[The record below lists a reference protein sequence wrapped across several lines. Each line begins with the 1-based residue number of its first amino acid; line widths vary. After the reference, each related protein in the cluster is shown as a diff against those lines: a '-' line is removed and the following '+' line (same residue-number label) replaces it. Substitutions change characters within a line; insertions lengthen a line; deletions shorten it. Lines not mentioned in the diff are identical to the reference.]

1 MNHGG
6 HSVKFQTSL
15 VQGKLL
21 RRYKRFFADVLLAD
35 GQEVTAH
42 CPNTGSMMGC
52 CEPGSSAYV
61 SNHHRPSRKLAYT
74 LEIVG
79 VGNSLVGVNTSLTN
93 RLVEEA
99 LLAGKIQELQ
109 GYPEIKR
116 EISIGDSRLDLLLSD
131 EDRRCYVEVKNV
143 TLGQSK
149 VAYFPDAV
157 TTRGTKHL
165 RLLQQL
171 KTKGHRAVICYVV
184 QREDCRIFTPADHL
198 DPVYGQVLRQ
208 ACQKGVEILVYQAKV
223 TPQEI
228 AITHSLPFRL

>member
-1 MNHGG
+1 M
-6 HSVKFQTSL
+6 KFHTSL
-15 VQGKLL
+15 VPGKLL
-21 RRYKRFFADVLLAD
+21 RRYKRFFADVRLAD

-52 CEPGSSAYV
+52 CEPGSPAYV
-61 SNHHRPSRKLAYT
+61 SNHHSPSRKLAYT
-74 LEIVG
+74 LEIVD

-99 LLAGKIQELQ
+99 ILANKIKELQ

-116 EISIGDSRLDLLLSD
+116 EIRIGDSRLDILLSD
-131 EDRRCYVEVKNV
+131 EDRLCYVEIKNV
-143 TLGQSK
+143 TLGQNK
-149 VAYFPDAV
+149 IAYFPDAV
-157 TTRGTKHL
+157 TARGTKHL

-171 KTKGHRAVICYVV
+171 KSKGHRAIICYVV
-184 QREDCRIFTPADHL
+184 QREDCQIFMPADYL
-198 DPVYGQVLRQ
+198 DPVYGKTLRQ
-208 ACQKGVEILVYQAKV
+208 AYQKGVEILVYQAQV